1 MNATDWAA
9 LGFGIPIVAVIVT
22 GLVLDVRGHVAN
34 VRQALRNPDDYDG
47 PGFARAV
54 AERLR
59 ARQAEETTG
68 PDLNQE
74 TQAMPPLVPT
84 GTVRFW
90 RDDRELVAVEGIAWD
105 DFAPL
110 VVCRDPDARRFW
122 CIIHRPTGRPLPT
135 VYYDAEDALMAV
147 NRLERVCDWASPEA
161 AIELERLMKE
171 EAA

>member
-9 LGFGIPIVAVIVT
+9 LGFGIPTVAVIVT
-22 GLVLDVRGHVAN
+22 GLVLDFRGLVSHVRL
-34 VRQALRNPDDYDG
+34 ALRNPDDYDG

-84 GTVRFW
+84 GIVRFW
-90 RDDRELVAVEGIAWD
+90 RDNRELVAVEGVAWTPN
-105 DFAPL
+105 APL
-110 VVCRDPDARRFW
+110 VVCRNPENPRVWAV
-122 CIIHRPTGRPLPT
+122 IHRPTGGVIRSGYGDP
-135 VYYDAEDALMAV
+135 EDALMAV
-147 NRLERVCDWASPEA
+147 SRLDQVCDWASPEA
-161 AIELERLMKE
+161 VWEWEQVMKE
-171 EAA
+171 EVA